1 MIYGRIKQHE
11 LQLWGIMIKQLI
23 RGKQTP
29 LDQKTIDK
37 LYHYLSK
44 QSNNGHDTNHDPDDC
59 HVCKSMTDSIMPGVD
74 HPIQAIGRMELEIYN
89 LIDWQKFSRNLFE
102 FFGILKEFRV
112 QTPELNLQK
121 HYAFFDVKKA
131 VPASEQIH
139 YKPDGKP
146 FSLAELT
153 TINDFIREQLHIA
166 PSTIEAAMV
175 RSFIIGNILEK
186 LQRDASIIDRT
197 IKMASLPR
205 TLQEAV
211 KKYNLSQREIRSI
224 QFSMARTG
232 EHITKIGESARQTV
246 IKNVIDAQMERKG
259 SSQLAQDLFH
269 EVTDTSSNLNRDWRR
284 VSLFESNASS
294 QAGFLAGCKESEV
307 VVWKAQPN
315 ACQLCRQLDGKK
327 FTVRSEAPEDYS
339 QYEPGSKK
347 YKELAK
353 IFDET
358 IWVNKL
364 NIGRSSAKR
373 QRLDSGEY
381 RMREHHELYSP
392 TIPLHPNCR
401 CYWLKERYA

>member
-1 MIYGRIKQHE
+1 MLLK
-11 LQLWGIMIKQLI
+11 LI
-23 RGKQTP
+23 NKRQKP
-29 LDQKTIDK
+29 LDQKTLMTIS
-37 LYHYLSK
+37 HYLSE
-44 QSNNGHDTNHDPDDC
+44 QAGNGHHHEHDSDDC
-59 HVCKSMTDSIMPGVD
+59 HICSKSITDSIMPGVD

-89 LIDWQKFSRNLFE
+89 LIDWQRFSRNLFE

-121 HYAFFDVKKA
+121 NLAFFDMKKA
-131 VPASEQIH
+131 VPPSEQIH

-153 TINDFIREQLHIA
+153 TINDFIREELHIA
-166 PSTIEAAMV
+166 PSAIEAALV
-175 RSFIIGNILEK
+175 RSFIIGNIIEK
-186 LQRDASIIDRT
+186 LQRDKEIEAMT
-197 IKMASLPR
+197 IKLASLPR
-205 TLQEAV
+205 TLAEAA
-211 KKYNLSQREIRSI
+211 KKYNLSAREIRSI

-232 EHITKIGESARQTV
+232 EHITKIGETARQTV
-246 IKNVIDAQMERKG
+246 IKNVIQAQMERKG

-269 EVTDTSSNLNRDWRR
+269 EVTDTSSNLNRDWKR
-284 VSLFESNASS
+284 VANFEANFASQS
-294 QAGFLAGCKESEV
+294 GFLASCKESEV

-315 ACQLCRQLDGKK
+315 ACQFCRQLDGKK

-401 CYWLKERYA
+401 CYWLKERYV